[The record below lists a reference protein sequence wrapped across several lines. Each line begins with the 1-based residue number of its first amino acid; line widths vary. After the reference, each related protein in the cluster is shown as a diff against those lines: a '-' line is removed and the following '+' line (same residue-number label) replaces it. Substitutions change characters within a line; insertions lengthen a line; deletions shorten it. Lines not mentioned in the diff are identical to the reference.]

1 MTAQA
6 YAHDPLLRDSRHHQ
20 AAAAREL
27 AEWLQYLTLA
37 NTAARTLDTYERVN
51 ARLLRNFPHKTF
63 GEFNDGDCA
72 YTLAQYPAKS
82 RSTNKAAM
90 NGWFKWGVKTRRI
103 AHNPVDLLP
112 SIRYKPDRAHDLFTD
127 AERDAL
133 CALPSPDGH
142 LLTLMF
148 WAGLRR
154 SECIGLTGKRLDLD
168 HRQVVVIDG
177 AKGGKSRRVP
187 MIARVATA
195 AAELLT
201 LEGIGPDDYLW
212 YTAPSGRT
220 RRHTKISSSR
230 FDLWWQEAEGK
241 AGVRH
246 RRAHLA
252 RHTFATNMR
261 RAGLAMEEI
270 QHLLGHESIRTTSD
284 IYVLS
289 NLDAIGDHMREAVG
303 DLA

>member
-1 MTAQA
+1 MTA
-6 YAHDPLLRDSRHHQ
+6 YAHDPLLRDSRHHK

-27 AEWLQYLTLA
+27 AEWLQHLALA
-37 NTAARTLDTYERVN
+37 NTAARTLDTYERIC

-63 GEFNDGDCA
+63 AEFNDGDCA
-72 YTLAQYPAKS
+72 YTLASYPPKS
-82 RSTNKAAM
+82 RSTNKAAL
-90 NGWFKWGVKTRRI
+90 NGWFKWGVRTRRI
-103 AHNPVDLLP
+103 PSNPVDLLP
-112 SIRYKPDRAHDLFTD
+112 AIRYKPDRAHDLFTD
-127 AERDAL
+127 AERDAM

-154 SECIGLTGKRLDLD
+154 SECRCMTGKRLDLNQ
-168 HRQVVVIDG
+168 RQVVIIEG

-187 MIARVATA
+187 MIGKVATA

-212 YTAPSGRT
+212 YTRPGGRT
-220 RRHTKISSSR
+220 RRATEISNGR
-230 FDLWWQEAEGK
+230 FDVWWQECLGR

-261 RAGLAMEEI
+261 KLGLAMEEI

-289 NLDAIGDHMREAVG
+289 NLDAIGDHMREVVG